1 MDEPKKFKD
10 LVSADELEKLWRQK
24 TGTEYNW
31 LLGWAVQDDF
41 ARNNPDLLQ
50 RVHNAMKET
59 VEWFNANTDEA
70 LKLVA
75 KKTKDPIPIL
85 QETVKAGRVKFLQM
99 TAESQEKAIMELLKV
114 SVPLGYVTK
123 LPDAAFFHRGLR

>member
-1 MDEPKKFKD
+1 M
-10 LVSADELEKLWRQK
+10 EKLWRQK
-24 TGTEYNW
+24 AGTEYNW

-70 LKLVA
+70 LKIVA
-75 KKTKDPIPIL
+75 KKTKDTIPVL
-85 QETVKAGRVKFLQM
+85 QETGKAGRVKFLQT
-99 TAESQEKAIMELLKV
+99 TAASQEKAMMELLKI
-114 SVPLGYVTK
+114 SVQLGYVTK
-123 LPDAAFFHRGLR
+123 FPDAGFFQRGLR